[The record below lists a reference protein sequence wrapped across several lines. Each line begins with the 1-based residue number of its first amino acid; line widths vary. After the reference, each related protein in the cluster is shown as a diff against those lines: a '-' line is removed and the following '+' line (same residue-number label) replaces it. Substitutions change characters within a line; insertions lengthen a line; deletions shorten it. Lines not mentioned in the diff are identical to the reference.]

1 MDLSRPWMI
10 AWRRFGLSLALL
22 LVAST
27 GASAERPNVLL
38 IAVDDL
44 NDWVGCLGGHPQAK
58 TPNIDALAER
68 GVLFANAHC
77 QSPVCNPSR
86 ASLMTSL
93 YPETSGIYFLNPE
106 IEASPVAKQ
115 VTTMPQRFEEEGY
128 RVLGGGKL
136 FHSRENVR
144 YFKNYAGAMGGF
156 GPMPKK
162 KLSHPHG
169 VRLWDW
175 GAFPDSDAEMPD
187 RKLAD
192 WAAGELASL
201 GDGEPFF
208 LAVGFYRPHVPMYA
222 PQKWFDLHP
231 LDQVRLPEVRVDD
244 LDDLSSYAINLTRL
258 KHIAPTQQWMR
269 DSGEWRHAVQS
280 YLASVSFVDSCV
292 GRVMEGLDASPQKDN
307 TIVVLF
313 SDHGFHLG
321 EKDRWAK
328 RSLWEVST
336 RVPMVISAPGM
347 PPGRVCQKPVGLID
361 LYPTLLALTGL
372 APDPKHEGHSLKP
385 LLENPQADW
394 SRFAR
399 TSFGPGNVALRSD
412 RYRYIRYVDGSEEF
426 YDHQTDPH
434 EWTNLAG
441 SAGVEELM
449 REHAQ
454 QLPEK
459 QAPALGSGSTGHKT
473 YEASAIARPAR

>member
-1 MDLSRPWMI
+1 
-10 AWRRFGLSLALL
+10 
-22 LVAST
+22 VAST
-27 GASAERPNVLL
+27 GVSAERPNVLL

-77 QSPVCNPSR
+77 QAPVCNPSR

-106 IEASPVAKQ
+106 IEASPVAKK
-115 VTTMPQRFEEEGY
+115 VKTMPKRFEEEGY
-128 RVLGGGKL
+128 QVLGGGKL
-136 FHSRENVR
+136 FHSRENAR

-156 GPMPKK
+156 GPMPKE
-162 KLSHPHG
+162 KLSDAPG

-175 GAFPDSDAEMPD
+175 GVYPDSDAEMPD

-201 GDGEPFF
+201 GAEQPFF

-231 LDQVRLPEVRVDD
+231 LDQVRLPEVRADD
-244 LDDLSSYAINLTRL
+244 LDDLSTYAVNITRL

-292 GRVMEGLDASPQKDN
+292 GRVMEGLDASPHKDN

-336 RVPMVISAPGM
+336 RVPMLISAPGM
-347 PPGRVCQKPVGLID
+347 QPGQVCQKPVGLID
-361 LYPTLLALTGL
+361 LYPTLLALIGL
-372 APDPKHEGHSLKP
+372 APDPQHEGVSLKP
-385 LLENPQADW
+385 LLQNPQADW
-394 SRFAR
+394 SRLAR
-399 TSFGPGNVALRSD
+399 TSFGPGNVALRSEHH
-412 RYRYIRYVDGSEEF
+412 RYIRYVDGSEEF
-426 YDHQTDPH
+426 YDHQADPH

-454 QLPEK
+454 QLPRT

-473 YEASAIARPAR
+473 YEASAIARPAK